1 MSFKGSIPLKSAPNP
16 RPKKPYQ
23 PPRIMVFG
31 NLAEMT
37 KGTSKLHHSD
47 MGTSK
52 NTT

>member
-1 MSFKGSIPLKSAPNP
+1 MSFNGSSQLKSAPDP
-16 RPKKPYQ
+16 HSKKPYQ

-37 KGTSKLHHSD
+37 KGTSKLHNSD